1 MHHGSLLSPCPHT
14 PSTQWHESVG
24 LGSTGG
30 TLCTLIWVFIPINHL
45 CLFFDYSLV
54 LFPGKDAPTSSLC
67 SLGSCHSLSWCYVS
81 LRKTSV
87 CSWWTV
93 STYGLLTLSIQW
105 LPFHLCVCAFVH
117 VCLCMC
123 WSQGLMNAIHIL
135 YHWATPLVVPTFH
148 FFWLSSPWTQRHS
161 VITFFKG
168 YASCVSKCIR
178 QKLSPLPTDTLCD
191 RSLFPGFPFS
201 KSPLLNWYYL
211 WVTP

>member
-105 LPFHLCVCAFVH
+105 LPFHFVCVCVCACVSVYVLISGTH
-117 VCLCMC
+117 ECYTYTLPL
-123 WSQGLMNAIHIL
+123 S
-135 YHWATPLVVPTFH
+135 YTPSCPYFSFFLTLFSLNTKTQCNH
-148 FFWLSSPWTQRHS
+148 FF
-161 VITFFKG
+161 
-168 YASCVSKCIR
+168 
-178 QKLSPLPTDTLCD
+178 
-191 RSLFPGFPFS
+191 
-201 KSPLLNWYYL
+201 
-211 WVTP
+211 

>member
-1 MHHGSLLSPCPHT
+1 MVACYLPVHTHPAHSGRYPACTSLSVYSHPAPVPVFWLQPSADHWERCSCLFTLLS
-14 PSTQWHESVG
+14 G
-24 LGSTGG
+24 LLS
-30 TLCTLIWVFIPINHL
+30 F
-45 CLFFDYSLV
+45 SELV
-54 LFPGKDAPTSSLC
+54 LFFLKKCLSLQ
-67 SLGSCHSLSWCYVS
+67 L
-81 LRKTSV
+81 
-87 CSWWTV
+87 WTF
-93 STYGLLTLSIQW
+93 STYGLLILSWVSNGPLFIW
-105 LPFHLCVCAFVH
+105 CVCV
-117 VCLCMC
+117 C
-123 WSQGLMNAIHIL
+123 WSQGLMNAKHTL